1 MKLHH
6 VRLGVS
12 LAVAV
17 TLLCACGDA
26 KTDASGNAAVAK
38 VIANPEEAAK
48 VLLLGTGATCDDDRG
63 CESQGVAS
71 ACVLGTCFGLLTTDT
86 PAARAVLVDRIG
98 NAPPKLRNALSV
110 LLQRAV
116 VSGDAKTRAR
126 VAAVEGLGAI
136 AAGDKGECGESCTA
150 LRLLRKSTDPQIA
163 AAARLALAAVGQPD
177 VLKDVVDDLQQ
188 GTPHLQCAA
197 ARALSGYAH
206 KPGGQVARAELEKAA
221 NSSDTQLAD
230 AAKRALTA
238 WERGT

>member
-98 NAPPKLRNALSV
+98 NAPPELRNALSV

-188 GTPHLQCAA
+188 GAD
-197 ARALSGYAH
+197 RFV
-206 KPGGQVARAELEKAA
+206 KP
-221 NSSDTQLAD
+221 
-230 AAKRALTA
+230 LTGPVFFCFGPKFIDLLFR
-238 WERGT
+238 RGTSQDQKTHTDGNDNALHTRLVFV